1 MATHLVG
8 KRVDVHPAP
17 KCRITVPYAIVVPIE
32 AELFIKFLAV
42 EPVLGR
48 RDVGSIH
55 DVVVPFMFK
64 SKWVVVVL
72 LSDRDV
78 NP

>member
-1 MATHLVG
+1 
-8 KRVDVHPAP
+8 
-17 KCRITVPYAIVVPIE
+17 
-32 AELFIKFLAV
+32 
-42 EPVLGR
+42 VLGR